1 MVKWQAIVF
10 VFACLRIFLVNFLDL
25 SNEELGITSELNAKA
40 LVNNMYTLGILF
52 FGNLIDN
59 SASPKIIL
67 LICESFI
74 ALSYLTQGVSL
85 YAYFKETNA
94 PTSEE

>member
-1 MVKWQAIVF
+1 MVEVMRKQSDIQERKRNWRLVKWQVIVLA
-10 VFACLRIFLVNFLDL
+10 FACLRIFLVNFLDI
-25 SNEELGITSELNAKA
+25 SNEELGITSELTTKA

-59 SASPKIIL
+59 SASPKIIM

-74 ALSYLTQGVSL
+74 ALSYLT
-85 YAYFKETNA
+85 
-94 PTSEE
+94 